1 MLANKWQ
8 KKADKYK
15 TKYLALK
22 KQLGGLDLEFMTSRI
37 DPIKYKDF
45 YLSQKL
51 FNYWI
56 SSSHNTYL
64 PYDQNTDITSVCYYR
79 LQYMVYTG
87 GCVEIDTYGV
97 KDNNV
102 IISHMWSNKGEP
114 IKLEDIL
121 DIIMKALITKINKGI
136 ISGPFILNFDNSSP
150 SNSLKTKAE
159 QEIFWKNINNKL
171 LMGNNL
177 DEYIK
182 VCKEKKVDPGKNPV
196 LFIDENFDLS
206 NIKIK
211 DMSHKILFR
220 WGLNTIKNCNSD
232 NVGHNLCRYE
242 PIINKFSK
250 NPRQWI
256 HIDKGDLGFT
266 QKFVEIRNMSQSKP
280 SPPKSGL
287 TDINIFSIVNAQRNL
302 LRFFPHAL
310 NVFSGNYDN
319 MKYFRDGVQITAI
332 NLQKIGSSRLLNDAV
347 FIPSTSKFCSPHDI
361 ENNKCL
367 HGLDQGS
374 ALSYRLKP
382 LWLIGLV
389 PYPQLYDLVIK
400 KVDCK
405 DSSNIEF
412 IYGLNKEKYSGKTV
426 PIRIPNIDVTVP
438 FFIVNDSKK
447 NIIGIKSDEYTNG
460 IDIVWNQSNLSNNT
474 MTFNIYQFIVE
485 EPGIVIKNEYNRVD
499 AKNELDDCQQARLL
513 NYKNY
518 KTVNIEYTWV
528 PSKSEENIKHMELIQ
543 EYNKIIEKTKIN
555 VGYTTLEL
563 LQDIDK
569 LNCYQN
575 KLFYAMLPISTKIK
589 KPEPE
594 EPEES
599 EESSENK

>member
-8 KKADKYK
+8 KKAAKYK
-15 TKYLALK
+15 IKYLALK
-22 KQLGGLDLEFMTSRI
+22 KQLGGLDPDSDLEFMTSRI
-37 DPIKYKDF
+37 DPTKYKDF

-79 LQYMVYTG
+79 LQYMVYAG

-97 KDNNV
+97 KGDDV
-102 IISHMWSNKGEP
+102 IISHMFSNKGEP
-114 IKLEDIL
+114 IKLVDIL
-121 DIIMKALITKINKGI
+121 DIVMKALITKINKGI

-159 QEIFWKNINNKL
+159 QDTFWKNINNKL

-182 VCKEKKVDPGKNPV
+182 VCKEKNVDPGKNPV
-196 LFIDENFDLS
+196 LFIDEEFDLS

-220 WGLNTIKNCNSD
+220 WGLNTKKKCDSV
-232 NVGHNLCRYE
+232 NVGHNLCQYE
-242 PIINKFSK
+242 PIINKFSENQK
-250 NPRQWI
+250 QWI
-256 HIDKGDLGFT
+256 HIDKGNLGFT
-266 QKFVEIRNMSQSKP
+266 QKFVDIRNMSQSKP
-280 SPPKSGL
+280 SPPKSDL
-287 TDINIFSIVNAQRNL
+287 TDINIFSIVNTHRNL
-302 LRFFPHAL
+302 LRFFPHSS
-310 NVFSGNYDN
+310 NIFSGNYDN

-332 NLQKIGSSRLLNDAV
+332 NLQKNGSSRLLNDAV
-347 FIPSTSKFCSPHDI
+347 FIPPTSKFCSPHDI
-361 ENNKCL
+361 ENNKCAS
-367 HGLDQGS
+367 GLDQGS

-389 PYPQLYDLVIK
+389 PYPQLYDLIIK

-405 DSSNIEF
+405 NCSNIEF
-412 IYGLNKEKYSGKTV
+412 IYGLNKQKYSGNTV

-447 NIIGIKSDEYTNG
+447 NIFGFKSDEYTNG
-460 IDIVWNQSNLSNNT
+460 IDIVWNQSNLSNT

-485 EPGIVIKNEYNRVD
+485 EPGKVIKNEYNKVD
-499 AKNELDDCQQARLL
+499 AKNELDDCQHARLL
-513 NYKNY
+513 NYKDY

-528 PSKSEENIKHMELIQ
+528 PSKSQENTKHLELIQ
-543 EYNKIIEKTKIN
+543 EYNKIIGMTRIN
-555 VGYTTLEL
+555 DGNTTLEL
-563 LQDIDK
+563 LQDINK
-569 LNCYQN
+569 LNRYHN
-575 KLFYAMLPISTKIK
+575 KLFKAMLPISTKIK
-589 KPEPE
+589 NPEPE
-594 EPEES
+594 QPDES
-599 EESSENK
+599 IEDN